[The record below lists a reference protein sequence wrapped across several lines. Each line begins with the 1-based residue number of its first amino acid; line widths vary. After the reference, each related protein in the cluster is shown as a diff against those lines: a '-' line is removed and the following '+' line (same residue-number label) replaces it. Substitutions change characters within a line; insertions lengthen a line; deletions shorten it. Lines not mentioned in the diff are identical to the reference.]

1 MIAIQTMSIRALIL
15 LLVMAFAACSRP
27 NSEEAKLAPAPLVS
41 QPLAEKLAANE
52 SSTEPDNASIESAYR
67 HKQSDVQVSGHGKV
81 VKLFADDTQGAR
93 HQKFLVK
100 INPQQTLL
108 FAHNIDLA
116 AKIPLQAGDEITFSG
131 EYVYNPKGG
140 IMHWTHLDPHGHH
153 PSGWIMLHGNKYQ

>member
-1 MIAIQTMSIRALIL
+1 MSSSKFFNYAVLIL
-15 LLVMAFAACSRP
+15 LILGSSACSKP
-27 NSEEAKLAPAPLVS
+27 NEPVTITPAS
-41 QPLAEKLAANE
+41 QLE
-52 SSTEPDNASIESAYR
+52 SAVENSTTGGSTTASDNSSIENAYQY
-67 HKQSDVQVSGHGKV
+67 KQSDVQVSGHGKV
-81 VKLFADDTQGAR
+81 VKVLADDTQGSR

-116 AKIPLQAGDEITFSG
+116 AKIPLQVGDEITFSG

-140 IMHWTHLDPHGHH
+140 IMHWTHLDPHGYH

>member
-1 MIAIQTMSIRALIL
+1 MIPQQVFKSSVLIL
-15 LLVMAFAACSRP
+15 LALAFGACSKPNEPVTIAPVSQLEGSAKSDFAAS
-27 NSEEAKLAPAPLVS
+27 
-41 QPLAEKLAANE
+41 
-52 SSTEPDNASIESAYR
+52 DNTSIKKAYQ

-81 VKLFADDTQGAR
+81 VKLLADDTQGSH

-116 AKIPLQAGDEITFSG
+116 AKIPLQVGDEITFSG

-153 PSGWIMLHGNKYQ
+153 ASGWIMLHGNKYQ

>member
-1 MIAIQTMSIRALIL
+1 MLRRVLNTSVLLSLALL
-15 LLVMAFAACSRP
+15 AAAC
-27 NSEEAKLAPAPLVS
+27 NKPAEPVS
-41 QPLAEKLAANE
+41 IQPSSQFVSANE
-52 SSTEPDNASIESAYR
+52 SNAATSDNASIEHAYE
-67 HKQSDVQVSGHGKV
+67 HKQSDVQVSGHGTV
-81 VKLFADDTQGAR
+81 VKLLADDTQGSR

-116 AKIPLQAGDEITFSG
+116 AKIPLQVGDEITFSG